1 MIKALSL
8 SAIAVTAIL
17 VGCGGGGSS
26 STTGGSNPPVAKNGG
41 IFVDSPVKGLS
52 YACQT
57 SGTSGKTDATGRY
70 DCAVGDTTV
79 AFAIGTRNIG
89 TTLIAP
95 VITPRSFFNGTGR
108 DDEILNLAQLLQT
121 MDKDGNPDNGIELDE
136 TAIVNWQSNHTGFDN
151 ATFDTLVSNE
161 LGKTLVSESTAK
173 KHFNDTLSSMGLDG
187 IFSSSSSSVSLSS
200 SSSSISSSSSSSSV
214 SSSSVSSSSVS
225 SSSVSSSQSSS
236 SSSTG
241 SSNSP
246 KSLLINNATDVRGYR
261 LSSVTVKSASG
272 TDTIV
277 VEIACDGKFKQE
289 WTQANDG
296 MDSSVK
302 TIKGNDIYL
311 EHVMGLSET
320 PAARLRW
327 SGLDKYGQTADGNIY
342 LGGDNTRLKEGQS
355 CFTDLDCIDHAYF
368 LKSIEKIE
376 TCR

>member
-79 AFAIGTRNIG
+79 TFAIGTRNIG

-187 IFSSSSSSVSLSS
+187 IFSSSSSS
-200 SSSSISSSSSSSSV
+200 ISSSS
-214 SSSSVSSSSVS
+214 SSSSVS

-241 SSNSP
+241 SSDSP